1 MVRLKKLYIENYKN
15 LKDFTADFESGN
27 GLSILIGNNG
37 SGKSNF
43 LEIISG
49 IFHDLFKEK
58 TGRKIDCDYS
68 LEYLLDDISCK
79 IEQKSGVLRCYAPK
93 LKPRDKFISENTPNS
108 VIGLYSGEED
118 RLWTQFYQ
126 PCYDAYI
133 RRIKSNQY
141 QDRMRLMLIDK
152 RYWSIAL
159 LTLLLSN
166 NSTLEPFIKEEL
178 GITKIDRIRVT
189 FNFRH
194 YPSSNELLK
203 SFIDRINPKHVSVK
217 IYSRGELSQGVFYD
231 LLTDENGDVLVDENG
246 DALLVD
252 SGITD
257 LEVFRYLT
265 QASIP
270 PKDRLITGITI
281 SINGGITVQQLSE
294 GEKKLILVKTV
305 LEILADEKALVLMD
319 EPDAHLHEE
328 RKPTLISM
336 MRDYPNRQIVV
347 ATHSPIIAQLAQE
360 KELLMLESKDGK
372 AILMSDEKREKIK
385 RLTGSA
391 WDTIGQYMILQ
402 SAKPLVAFE
411 GKTDVKYVTKAIQ
424 MLQLSE
430 PKYQKINVDFI
441 NCGGADNAQF
451 FIHDLLSVI
460 PDGKQVYLF
469 FDRDDSGRKGAA
481 AVLGISKDN
490 EEITQYAEIKKG
502 SITVGFIP
510 YREGVSSGDF
520 LIEDFFLWDS
530 TVKSMVEKEIESK
543 HHPLKQLPSLASTIK
558 RKIEEDYE
566 HFSPAEYIGFKPLV
580 EKLFIISTEA
590 RHE

>member
-1 MVRLKKLYIENYKN
+1 MRLKKLFVENYKN
-15 LKDFTADFESGN
+15 LKDFTTDFDSRN

-58 TGRKIDCDYS
+58 TSRKIDCNYS
-68 LEYLLDDISCK
+68 LEYVLDDIPCR

-93 LKPRDKFISENTPNS
+93 LKPRDKFIYDNAPNS

-126 PCYDAYI
+126 PYYNAYI
-133 RRIKSNQY
+133 RRIKSNRY

-152 RYWSIAL
+152 RYWNIAL
-159 LTLLLSN
+159 LTLLVSN
-166 NSTLEPFIKEEL
+166 NSTIEPFIRDEL
-178 GITKIDRIRVT
+178 GITTVDRIRVT
-189 FNFRH
+189 FNFRN
-194 YPSSNELLK
+194 YQSSNELLK
-203 SFIDRINPKHVSVK
+203 SFIDRINPEHVLVK
-217 IYSRGELSQGVFYD
+217 VYPRDELSQGVFYD
-231 LLTDENGDVLVDENG
+231 LLADENGDVIVDANG

-265 QASIP
+265 QASVP
-270 PKDRLITGITI
+270 AKDRLITGITI
-281 SINGGITVQQLSE
+281 SINDGITVQQLSE

-328 RKPTLISM
+328 RKPTLISV
-336 MRDYPNRQIVV
+336 MRNFPNRQIVV
-347 ATHSPIIAQLAQE
+347 ATHSPILAQIAQD
-360 KELLMLESKDGK
+360 KELLMLENKGSK
-372 AILMSDEKREKIK
+372 ATLMSDEKREKIK

-391 WDTIGQYMILQ
+391 WNIIGQDMILQ
-402 SAKPLVAFE
+402 STKPLVVFE
-411 GKTDVKYVTKAIQ
+411 GKTDVKYIKRAVQ
-424 MLQLSE
+424 MLQLSNT
-430 PKYQKINVDFI
+430 KYNDISVDFI

-451 FIHDLLSVI
+451 FVHDLFSVI
-460 PDGKQVYLF
+460 PDGKKVYLF

-481 AVLGISKDN
+481 AVLGISKDD
-490 EEITQYAEIKKG
+490 EAITKYTDIQAG
-502 SITVGFIP
+502 NLTVGFIP
-510 YREGVSSGDF
+510 YRDGVASGDF
-520 LIEDFFLWDS
+520 LIEDYFLWDS
-530 TVKSMVEKEIESK
+530 TVKRMVEKEIESK
-543 HHPLKQLPSLASTIK
+543 HHPLKQLPSLAGTIK

-566 HFSPAEYIGFKPLV
+566 NFSPVEFVGFKPLV
-580 EKLFIISTEA
+580 EKLYIISTEA
-590 RHE
+590 GHE

>member
-1 MVRLKKLYIENYKN
+1 MLKKLYVKDYKN
-15 LKDFTADFESGN
+15 LKNFTVDFESGN

-37 SGKSNF
+37 SGKSNL

-58 TGRKIDCDYS
+58 SSRKIDCDYS
-68 LEYLLDDISCK
+68 LEYELDGISCK
-79 IEQKSGVLRCYAPK
+79 TEQRDGTLRCYAPK

-126 PCYDAYI
+126 PYYDAYI

-141 QDRMRLMLIDK
+141 QNRMRLMLIDK

-189 FNFRH
+189 FSFRH

-203 SFIDRINPKHVSVK
+203 SFIDRINPEHVSVK
-217 IYSRGELSQGVFYD
+217 IYSRDELSQGVFYD

-347 ATHSPIIAQLAQE
+347 ATHSPIIAQIAQE

-372 AILMSDEKREKIK
+372 ATLMSDEKREKIK
-385 RLTGSA
+385 RLAGSA
-391 WDTIGQYMILQ
+391 WDIIGQDMIFQ
-402 SAKPLVAFE
+402 SSKPLVIFE
-411 GKTDVKYVTKAIQ
+411 GETDVKYVKRALELIKQIKPEYNAFSADLINANGAGNVKSFIDNLLEVISPTKKLI
-424 MLQLSE
+424 
-430 PKYQKINVDFI
+430 V
-441 NCGGADNAQF
+441 
-451 FIHDLLSVI
+451 
-460 PDGKQVYLF
+460 F
-469 FDRDDSGRKGAA
+469 FDRDDAGQKGAA
-481 AVLGISKDN
+481 AVAGLSKNDERIVHYQDIPN
-490 EEITQYAEIKKG
+490 GNIIV
-502 SITVGFIP
+502 SFIP
-510 YREGVSSGDF
+510 YKDGITDGDF
-520 LIEDFFLWDS
+520 LIEDYFLWDE
-530 TVKSMVEKEIESK
+530 TLNQIFEGLIPEKKNPIKNLPNLSDRLKKTIEK
-543 HHPLKQLPSLASTIK
+543 KLYQFELADFMGFIPLLD
-558 RKIEEDYE
+558 KIMNLSQD
-566 HFSPAEYIGFKPLV
+566 
-580 EKLFIISTEA
+580 
-590 RHE
+590 R